1 MILNCVPAL
10 MVPTVIT
17 SGLRGSLKRLTSVC
31 RFIIM
36 LEAATMASL
45 EYCGVLPWAETPCT
59 VSTKLSQLAM
69 RRPLVASMEPSGMP
83 GHTCIP

>member
-45 EYCGVLPWAETPCT
+45 EYCGVLP
-59 VSTKLSQLAM
+59 
-69 RRPLVASMEPSGMP
+69 
-83 GHTCIP
+83 